1 MNSLSYEHLPLNP
14 ALSSIR
20 LLVIQPTEWDAPLEA
35 EMTVVSLANKPIYD
49 TLSYVWETENLK
61 DRSKSILINGTSVP
75 LSDTLFNAI
84 HVLRPRQGVES
95 TPLLIW
101 IDALCINQR
110 CISERNQQV
119 QIMGEIYSLSR
130 QVHIWMDGLTS
141 YCRDQMDKSW
151 NFSGDDADYNTLWSE
166 YCKHFKF
173 AQGSTDRA
181 SIISPSRHDRIDLFM
196 AWIFRELAN
205 GTHLTEVTAFLPVL
219 CMDRLWPSVLKHHIL
234 SFFWDRWFYRLWV
247 VQEAAL
253 APVGRLHF
261 GSVSIPLD
269 TMISAAS
276 NYRFHLHNECCKV
289 AGLSRDAID
298 QNLASLLDSFHEL
311 GELRKNL
318 SSKPTILELALQ
330 LVKRNATQPHDLVYA
345 LLGLARSDIVP
356 DYEAQIADVFVAVS
370 EEHIRQSGNLLP
382 LSFGGARKS
391 TELKDL
397 PSWVVDLSIPKTRT
411 DPNPKALDWLAQI
424 PHFSAS
430 GKLSQETQVAI
441 IDRQLF
447 LSGIYVDRIQAT
459 SHQIR
464 FEGGGLPNIF
474 TLCSCDLVDEQT
486 SHSELHKDQPV
497 TSWISTP
504 ELRGSPYSRGGTRI
518 NAWWRTM
525 LRDHGWG
532 SAKTQR
538 ATDRHLSTVAILNE
552 FWATG
557 QDDSSE
563 NISDYLGK
571 SVGVDMSF
579 FKSGTSE
586 SDILTN
592 SLLIPTIHEHL
603 IVTLRKKKVFLT
615 EEGYLG
621 IASREIRD
629 QDEIFILPGS
639 AVPIVLRPINLNNS
653 VKDEKAHY
661 KVVGDCFIH
670 GFMDGEA
677 INNASFKMQDLVI
690 S

>member
-1 MNSLSYEHLPLNP
+1 MSSLSVLM
-14 ALSSIR
+14 
-20 LLVIQPTEWDAPLEA
+20 IQPGEWDAPLEA

-49 TLSYVWETENLK
+49 TLSYVWETENLE
-61 DRSKSILINGTSVP
+61 DSIKKIRINGTLIP

-84 HVLRPRQGVES
+84 RVLRPRQGVENA
-95 TPLLIW
+95 PLVIW
-101 IDALCINQR
+101 IDALCINQLS
-110 CISERNQQV
+110 ISERSQQV

-130 QVHIWMDGLTS
+130 QVHVWMNGLTY
-141 YCRDQMDKSW
+141 YCRDQTGESW
-151 NFSGDDADYNTLWSE
+151 TFTGDNADYDTLWSE
-166 YCKHFKF
+166 YCKHFNF
-173 AQGSTDRA
+173 AEGSTDRA
-181 SIISPSRHDRIDLFM
+181 SIISPSRHDQIDLFM

-205 GTHLTEVTAFLPVL
+205 GTHLTEITAFLPAL
-219 CMDRLWPSVLKHHIL
+219 CLDRIWPSLLKHHIL

-261 GSVSIPLD
+261 GSVSIPLE

-276 NYRFHLHNECCKV
+276 NYRFHLHNQCCKV

-311 GELRKNL
+311 GELRQNL
-318 SSKPTILELALQ
+318 SSKPTVLELALQ
-330 LVKRNATQPHDLVYA
+330 LMKRNATQPHDLVYA
-345 LLGLARSDIVP
+345 LLGLASSDIVP
-356 DYEAQIADVFVAVS
+356 DYEVCIAHLFVAVS
-370 EEHIRQSGNLLP
+370 EEHIRRRHNLLP
-382 LSFGGARKS
+382 LSFGGARRS
-391 TELKDL
+391 TKLKDL

-424 PHFSAS
+424 THFSAS
-430 GKLSQETQVAI
+430 GNLGQEAQLTV

-447 LSGIYVDRIQAT
+447 LRGIYVDRIQAT

-464 FEGGGLPNIF
+464 FDGSGSPNLF
-474 TLCSCDLVDEQT
+474 TLCDCDLVDEQI
-486 SHSELHKDQPV
+486 SHNELHKSQPV
-497 TSWISTP
+497 TSWISP
-504 ELRGSPYSRGGTRI
+504 ELREAPYPRCGTRI
-518 NAWWRTM
+518 NAWWRTL

-532 SAKTQR
+532 SGKTQR
-538 ATDRHLSTVAILNE
+538 ATDRHLSTIAILNE

-557 QDDSSE
+557 QDDCSE
-563 NISDYLGK
+563 NVSNHLEK
-571 SVGVDMSF
+571 SVGVDMSY
-579 FKSGTSE
+579 FKSGASE
-586 SDILTN
+586 NDILSN

-603 IVTLRKKKVFLT
+603 IDTLRKRKVFLT

-621 IASREIRD
+621 IATREILK

-639 AVPIVLRPINLNNS
+639 PVPIVLRPTNLPS
-653 VKDEKAHY
+653 STRPQDTRY

-670 GFMDGEA
+670 GFMDGEV
-677 INNASFKMQDLVI
+677 IKGSNFKMQDLVI

>member
-20 LLVIQPTEWDAPLEA
+20 LLVIQPAEWDASLEA
-35 EMTVVSLANKPIYD
+35 EMTVVSLVNKPIYD

-61 DRSKSILINGTSVP
+61 DRSKSILINSTPVP

-84 HVLRPRQGVES
+84 RVLRPRQGVES

-119 QIMGEIYSLSR
+119 QIMGEIYSSSR
-130 QVHIWMDGLTS
+130 QVHIWMDGLTY
-141 YCRDQMDKSW
+141 YCRDQMDESW
-151 NFSGDDADYNTLWSE
+151 TFSGDDADYNTLWSE

-173 AQGSTDRA
+173 APGSTDKA
-181 SIISPSRHDRIDLFM
+181 SIISPSHHDRIDLFM

-219 CMDRLWPSVLKHHIL
+219 CFNRLWPGVLKHHIV
-234 SFFWDRWFYRLWV
+234 SFLIDPWFYRLWV

-261 GSVSIPLD
+261 GSVSIPLE

-276 NYRFHLHNECCKV
+276 NYRLHMYNECCTV
-289 AGLSRDAID
+289 AGLSRAAID

-318 SSKPTILELALQ
+318 GSKPTVLELALQ
-330 LVKRNATQPHDLVYA
+330 LVKRNATEPHDLVYA

-356 DYEAQIADVFVAVS
+356 DYEAQIADILVAVS
-370 EEHIRQSGNLLP
+370 EEHIRLSGNLLP
-382 LSFGGARKS
+382 LSFGGA
-391 TELKDL
+391 
-397 PSWVVDLSIPKTRT
+397 P
-411 DPNPKALDWLAQI
+411 QI

-430 GKLSQETQVAI
+430 GKLSQESQVTV
-441 IDRQLF
+441 IDHQL
-447 LSGIYVDRIQAT
+447 LLRGICVDQIHAT
-459 SHQIR
+459 SHRIR
-464 FEGGGLPNIF
+464 FDGGGSPNLF
-474 TLCSCDLVDEQT
+474 TLCSCDLLKEQT
-486 SHSELHKDQPV
+486 SHSELHENQLV

-504 ELRGSPYSRGGTRI
+504 EIRGSPYPRGGTRI

-538 ATDRHLSTVAILNE
+538 ATDRHLSTIAILNE

-557 QDDSSE
+557 QDDSEE
-563 NISDYLGK
+563 NISDHLEK
-571 SVGVDMSF
+571 SFGVDMSF
-579 FKSGTSE
+579 FKSGTSD
-586 SDILTN
+586 SDILAN
-592 SLLIPTIHEHL
+592 SLLIPTIYEHL
-603 IVTLRKKKVFLT
+603 LDTLRKNKVFVT
-615 EEGYLG
+615 KEGYLG
-621 IASREIRD
+621 IASRDIGE
-629 QDEIFILPGS
+629 QDEIFVLPGS
-639 AVPIVLRPINLNNS
+639 AVPIILRPIHLANS
-653 VKDEKAHY
+653 VKDEKPHY
-661 KVVGDCFIH
+661 KVIGDCYIH

-677 INNASFKMQDLVI
+677 VNSASFNMQDLVI